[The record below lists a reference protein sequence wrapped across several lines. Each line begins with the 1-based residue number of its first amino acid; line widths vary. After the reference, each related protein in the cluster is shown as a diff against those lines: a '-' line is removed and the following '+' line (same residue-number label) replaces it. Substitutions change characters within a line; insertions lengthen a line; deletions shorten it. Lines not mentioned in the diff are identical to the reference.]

1 MELCMDC
8 IGGEGAR
15 DISDRGR
22 PFLWNVSIK
31 IVGNIS
37 DEKFV
42 LCSTIAVP
50 YSQDKE
56 IQLIIS

>member
-8 IGGEGAR
+8 IGREGAR
-15 DISDRGR
+15 DINDRGR
-22 PFLWNVSIK
+22 PFLWNVSKK

-42 LCSTIAVP
+42 LRSTK
-50 YSQDKE
+50 YRRTLQSR
-56 IQLIIS
+56 